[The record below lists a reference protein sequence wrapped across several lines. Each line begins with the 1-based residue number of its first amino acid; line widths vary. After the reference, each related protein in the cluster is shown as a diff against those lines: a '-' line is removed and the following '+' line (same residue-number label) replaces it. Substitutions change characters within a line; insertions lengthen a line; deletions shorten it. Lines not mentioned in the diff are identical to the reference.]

1 MRDKPPKLLNAP
13 NLLSLSRIAAVPVL
27 VLLLVF
33 ENRITSRL
41 AAILFLIA
49 IFTDLLDGFLA
60 RRQQVITNFG
70 RFLDP
75 VADKL
80 INSAALIMLI
90 PLGRVPA
97 WMVLL
102 IIARE
107 LAVTGLRAMAS
118 SEGIVIDASMLGKR
132 KTLTQNTAI
141 FLLIFHYPIKALDFH
156 LYGMVLLWMALII
169 TYWSGIAYFFNF
181 FRTVSLNSGG
191 ET

>member
-27 VLLLVF
+27 VLLLAF

-90 PLGRVPA
+90 PLGRIPA

-132 KTLTQNTAI
+132 KTLTQNGAI

-169 TYWSGIAYFFNF
+169 TYWSGVAYFYNF
-181 FRTVSLNSGG
+181 FRTVSLTPDG

>member
-13 NLLSLSRIAAVPVL
+13 NLLSLSRIAAIPVL
-27 VLLLVF
+27 VLLLTF

-90 PLGRVPA
+90 PLGRIPA

-169 TYWSGIAYFFNF
+169 TYWSGIAYFYNF
-181 FRTVSLNSGG
+181 FRTVSLSSGE

>member
-90 PLGRVPA
+90 PLGRIPA

>member
-27 VLLLVF
+27 VLLLAF

-90 PLGRVPA
+90 PLGRIPA

-132 KTLTQNTAI
+132 KTLTQNGAI

-169 TYWSGIAYFFNF
+169 TYWSGIAYFYNF
-181 FRTVSLNSGG
+181 FRTVSLTPDG

>member
-1 MRDKPPKLLNAP
+1 MKDKPPKLLNAP
-13 NLLSLSRIAAVPVL
+13 NLLSLSRIAAVPIL
-27 VLLLVF
+27 ILLLAF
-33 ENRITSRL
+33 ESRITSRL

-90 PLGRVPA
+90 PLSRAPA
-97 WMVLL
+97 WMVFL
-102 IIARE
+102 IIGRE
-107 LAVTGLRAMAS
+107 IAVTGLRAMAS
-118 SEGIVIDASMLGKR
+118 TEGIVIDASMLGKR
-132 KTLTQNTAI
+132 KTLTQNGAI
-141 FLLIFHYPIKALDFH
+141 FLLIFHYPIYSLDFH
-156 LYGMVLLWMALII
+156 LYGTVLLWMALII

-181 FRTVSLNSGG
+181 FRTVSLTSSG
-191 ET
+191 EP

>member
-27 VLLLVF
+27 VLLLIF

-90 PLGRVPA
+90 PLGRIPA

>member
-90 PLGRVPA
+90 PLGRIPA

-169 TYWSGIAYFFNF
+169 TYWSGIAYFYNF
-181 FRTVSLNSGG
+181 FRTVSLSSGG

>member
-90 PLGRVPA
+90 PLGRIPA

-181 FRTVSLNSGG
+181 FRTVSLTPDG

>member
-27 VLLLVF
+27 VLLLAF

-90 PLGRVPA
+90 PLGRIPA

-132 KTLTQNTAI
+132 KTLTQNGAI

-169 TYWSGIAYFFNF
+169 TYWSGVAYFYNF
-181 FRTVSLNSGG
+181 FRTVSLTSDG

>member
-27 VLLLVF
+27 VLLLIF

-132 KTLTQNTAI
+132 KTLTQNGAI

-169 TYWSGIAYFFNF
+169 TYWSGIAYFYNF

>member
-1 MRDKPPKLLNAP
+1 MKEKPPKLLNTP
-13 NLLSLSRIAAVPVL
+13 NLLSLSRIAAVPIL
-27 VLLLVF
+27 ILLLAF
-33 ENRITSRL
+33 ESRVTSRL

-90 PLGRVPA
+90 PLSRAPA
-97 WMVLL
+97 WMVFL
-102 IIARE
+102 IIGRE
-107 LAVTGLRAMAS
+107 MAVTGLRAMAS

-132 KTLTQNTAI
+132 KTLTQNAAI
-141 FLLIFHYPIKALDFH
+141 FLLIFHYPIYSLDFH
-156 LYGMVLLWMALII
+156 LYGTVLLWMALAI
-169 TYWSGIAYFFNF
+169 TYWSGIAYFTTF
-181 FRTVSLNSGG
+181 FRTVSLTSSG

>member
-27 VLLLVF
+27 VLLLIF

-132 KTLTQNTAI
+132 KTLTQNAAI

-156 LYGMVLLWMALII
+156 LYGLVLLWMALII